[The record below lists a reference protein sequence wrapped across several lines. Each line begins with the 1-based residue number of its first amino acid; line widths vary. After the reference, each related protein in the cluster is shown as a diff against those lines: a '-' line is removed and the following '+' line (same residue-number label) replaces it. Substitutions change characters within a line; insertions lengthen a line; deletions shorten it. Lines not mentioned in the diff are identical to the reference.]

1 MRFDC
6 LCMFTPH
13 THTLPATPTPPSD
26 NFCLTL
32 LLSDTMPRNLSQHV
46 LRQIARLSDYGN
58 SQRQNV
64 TMMHV
69 THGVSVNSVFL
80 MQFCV
85 CPTQCTTTYCTRN
98 YCLSWTVRC
107 RVDGLVC
114 LKSRRE
120 SHGAFLFIRHMM
132 KTINIAHSRH
142 VAVYIRWKD
151 STFPIYHSNA
161 SSSFHIKN
169 TSTETQHDFI
179 NHRCS
184 VLVFTPNVTAVYQ
197 YRFYYCI
204 KEFKHYLW
212 GNWSNVSQPV

>member
-1 MRFDC
+1 
-6 LCMFTPH
+6 
-13 THTLPATPTPPSD
+13 
-26 NFCLTL
+26 
-32 LLSDTMPRNLSQHV
+32 
-46 LRQIARLSDYGN
+46 
-58 SQRQNV
+58 
-64 TMMHV
+64 MMHV

-120 SHGAFLFIRHMM
+120 SHRAFLFIRHMM
-132 KTINIAHSRH
+132 KTIYIAHTRH

-169 TSTETQHDFI
+169 TSKHI
-179 NHRCS
+179 
-184 VLVFTPNVTAVYQ
+184 VFTPIFTAVYQ
-197 YRFYYCI
+197 HRFYYCI
-204 KEFKHYLW
+204 KEFKHYFW
-212 GNWSNVSQPV
+212 RNWSNVSQPV